1 MEKQEIIYRGVL
13 AGAGCAF
20 GIVYAS
26 VIGPKVGDF
35 VEKHMGKHHERKLA
49 KQDQKAVKRLQKMVD
64 RYGTENLTEDVKE
77 RLRNAGVE
85 F

>member
-1 MEKQEIIYRGVL
+1 MEKQEIIYMGVL
-13 AGAGCAF
+13 AGAGCVA
-20 GIVYAS
+20 GIVYAK

-35 VEKHMGKHHERKLA
+35 VEKHMSEYHARKME
-49 KQDQKAVKRLQKMVD
+49 KQDQKAVNRLQKMVN
-64 RYGTENLTEDVKE
+64 RYGTEYLTEDVKE